1 MSHETGEVKIHK
13 IVPPRDREVEGAG
26 DVVNKYSR
34 QITQLDTAGAGQAQ
48 LYATGLTDSDMSK
61 AQVGIT
67 SFGYDG
73 NPCNMHINDL
83 AAKVKEGVW
92 KAGLVGAQFNTIGVS
107 DAMPMGSAGMS
118 FSLPSRDIIADS
130 IETVMS
136 ALWYDANVSIPGC
149 DKNMPGC
156 MMAIAR
162 LNRPS
167 IVVYGG
173 TMKRG
178 RGTLGACANR
188 DLDIGNA
195 LECNGEFISGKITA
209 DERRD
214 IIRNACPGAGA
225 CGGIAIEALG
235 MSLPYSS
242 SIPAVD
248 GEKIK
253 ECLRVGPAIR
263 NLLEKNIRPRDILT
277 RKAFENGLRII
288 MVLGGSTNAVLHML
302 AMAKAAEVPLTID
315 DIQAISSSTPFLA
328 DLRPSGKY
336 IMEDLHNMGGTPA
349 VLKYMLE
356 VGLLHGDCMTVTGK
370 TMTENLAEVEG
381 FKDGQ
386 DILRPIS
393 NPIKP
398 TGHLTIL
405 RGNLAPDGAV
415 AKITG
420 KEGLL
425 FTGEARVFDDEE
437 EIFHALEEKKIPKGS
452 VVVVR
457 YQGPKGGP
465 GMPEMLKPTSAIMG
479 AGLGKDVALITDGRF
494 SGASHGF
501 IIGHICP
508 EAQMGGPIALVHDG
522 DKITIDANTRGITV
536 HVSDEE
542 LAKRK
547 ESWKPKPPKY
557 TKGALARYAMTV
569 KSASEGAVTDEW

>member
-1 MSHETGEVKIHK
+1 M
-13 IVPPRDREVEGAG
+13 
-26 DVVNKYSR
+26 NKYSR

-48 LYATGLTDSDMSK
+48 LYATGLTEDDMSK

-118 FSLPSRDIIADS
+118 FSLPSRDTIADS

-136 ALWYDANVSIPGC
+136 ALWYDANVSLPGC

-188 DLDIGNA
+188 DLDIDRLHHNA
-195 LECNGEFISGKITA
+195 LECNGEYISGKITA
-209 DERRD
+209 EERRD
-214 IIRNACPGAGA
+214 IIRHACPGAGA
-225 CGGIAIEALG
+225 CGGMFTANTMSSAIEALG

-242 SIPAVD
+242 STPAED
-248 GEKIK
+248 PEKIK

-263 NLLEKNIRPRDILT
+263 NLLQKNIRPSDILT
-277 RKAFENGLRII
+277 SKSFENALTVI

-302 AMAKAAEVPLTID
+302 AMAKAANVPLTID
-315 DIQAISSSTPFLA
+315 DIQAVSSKTPFLA

-349 VLKYMLE
+349 VLKFLLE
-356 VGLLHGDCMTVTGK
+356 NGMLHGDCMTVTGK
-370 TMTENLAEVEG
+370 TMAENLAEVDG
-381 FKDGQ
+381 FKEGQ
-386 DILRPIS
+386 DILRPLS

-405 RGNLAPDGAV
+405 RGNLAPEGAV

-420 KEGLL
+420 KEGLS
-425 FTGEARVFDDEE
+425 FSGEARVFDEE
-437 EIFHALEEKKIPKGS
+437 DDIFHALEEKRIPKGS

-465 GMPEMLKPTSAIMG
+465 GMPEMLKPTAAIMG

-508 EAQMGGPIALVHDG
+508 EAQVGGPIALVQDG
-522 DKITIDANTRGITV
+522 DKITIDATTRDIKV

-542 LAKRK
+542 LLKRK
-547 ESWKPKPPKY
+547 ASWKPKPPKY
-557 TKGALARYAMTV
+557 TKGTLARYAMTV

>member
-1 MSHETGEVKIHK
+1 M
-13 IVPPRDREVEGAG
+13 
-26 DVVNKYSR
+26 NKYSR

-48 LYATGLTDSDMSK
+48 LYATGLNDNDMNK

-136 ALWYDANVSIPGC
+136 ALWYDANVSLPGC

-162 LNRPS
+162 LNRPA

-209 DERRD
+209 EERRD

-225 CGGIAIEALG
+225 CGGMFTANTMSSAIEALG

-248 GEKIK
+248 PEKIK

-277 RKAFENGLRII
+277 PKAFENALTVI

-315 DIQAISSSTPFLA
+315 DIQAVASKTPLLA

-336 IMEDLHNMGGTPA
+336 IMEDLHDMGGTPA
-349 VLKYMLE
+349 VLKFLLE
-356 VGLLHGDCMTVTGK
+356 NGMLHGDCMTVTGK
-370 TMTENLAEVEG
+370 TMAENLAEIEG
-381 FKDGQ
+381 FKEGQ
-386 DILRPIS
+386 DILRPLS

-420 KEGLL
+420 KEGLS
-425 FTGEARVFDDEE
+425 FTGEARVFDEEE
-437 EIFHALEEKKIPKGS
+437 EIFHALEQKRIPKGS

-479 AGLGKDVALITDGRF
+479 AGLGKDVALVTDGRF

-501 IIGHICP
+501 IIGHVCP
-508 EAQMGGPIALVHDG
+508 EAQVGGPIALVKDG
-522 DKITIDANTRGITV
+522 DKVTIDATTRDLIV